1 VPLEYWERIDKFG
14 VTQPNIQKLGESGQI
29 LVEPG
34 AKDVD
39 RIKKLLQSTAQ
50 LSFGKRTR
58 LKKWVI
64 S

>member
-1 VPLEYWERIDKFG
+1 VPLEYWKRIDKFG
-14 VTQPNIQKLGESGQI
+14 VTQPNIQKLESGQI
-29 LVEPG
+29 LVELPG

-39 RIKKLLQSTAQ
+39 RIEIITKYGSIGVL
-50 LSFGKRTR
+50 KRTR